1 MLFSRDPFSDQD
13 IGGIETALSQ
23 PIYSL
28 CRCTRS
34 PPKTQQSSVRR
45 LPATGVLCSKR
56 PQLNSPCGTEPD
68 IPIYTFFLHRPV
80 VASERVPSFGVAIAS
95 KVSTYNT
102 RPAIRCCPMTNVT
115 LPVQPARPMSSVR
128 LTTSAAS
135 RCSTLLLFWLH
146 LLSSAD
152 CLPRRPIYPDED
164 MQRVLFTCMWC

>member
-1 MLFSRDPFSDQD
+1 MHEISPQKHNSHRL
-13 IGGIETALSQ
+13 GGRLQRVYDAPKGLNLIRPAA
-23 PIYSL
+23 
-28 CRCTRS
+28 RS
-34 PPKTQQSSVRR
+34 PIFLS
-45 LPATGVLCSKR
+45 
-56 PQLNSPCGTEPD
+56 
-68 IPIYTFFLHRPV
+68 IHFLHRPV

-95 KVSTYNT
+95 KVSTCNT